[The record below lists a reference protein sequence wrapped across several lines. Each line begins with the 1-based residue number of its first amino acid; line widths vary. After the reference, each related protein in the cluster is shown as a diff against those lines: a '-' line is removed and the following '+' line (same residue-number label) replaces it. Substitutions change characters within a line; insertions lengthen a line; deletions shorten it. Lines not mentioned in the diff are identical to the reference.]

1 MHERLVDR
9 FGGVGGVRDVGLL
22 ESALYRPRSGYYN
35 DVAEMATAL
44 FESLLMNHP
53 FVDGNKRLAFFATDV
68 FLRLNGWRLDVA
80 PRRPTPLSSAAWSR
94 TPPISDTFSPGY
106 AGRCEGSDGGEN
118 VDPAPGGGNGRC
130 HGNGRQRARAAGA
143 ESAAEASSADALLRA
158 PLVLDPAPPLAGWR
172 VQRSDL
178 QRFGQ

>member
-80 PRRPTPLSSAAWSR
+80 PKAAHAFIVGCLEQDTADFRHFLPWLRGAMRRL
-94 TPPISDTFSPGY
+94 
-106 AGRCEGSDGGEN
+106 
-118 VDPAPGGGNGRC
+118 
-130 HGNGRQRARAAGA
+130 
-143 ESAAEASSADALLRA
+143 
-158 PLVLDPAPPLAGWR
+158 
-172 VQRSDL
+172 
-178 QRFGQ
+178 